1 MVQGVVLGMSGS
13 GQGGVNLAG
22 TVPEVLSDV
31 AGTQS
36 LSLVL
41 NRTAETELWAKEKKT
56 ALLLCQAKE
65 GHSKLML

>member
-13 GQGGVNLAG
+13 SQGGVNLAG

-41 NRTAETELWAKEKKT
+41 NRTVEPELWAKEKKT